1 MATQQTS
8 GSNCLLFNPV
18 SDSYR
23 ALNNGLPIEI
33 TPAMAR
39 YILVNH
45 NHENRPVSKT
55 QVNKIY
61 KSIMQDAF
69 YEDGQPMTFN
79 TNGNLTEKQHT
90 LMAIG
95 RMHKDSKFNML
106 VVVGVEPDTFSKST
120 AARTRTPKDEMQRRD
135 PKATNTDFTTLCDL
149 LRRQGI
155 KSVSANTIYGE
166 WLTWKDSIKEGLR
179 ISDSFFSTT
188 NDSVFTQIRKTMNAF
203 CTLSYCDGK
212 EKEVNTLLEYLTQVY
227 VEDGSVT
234 TLAKGF
240 DDYFNARSV
249 QMHNTSKGD
258 MFFAMLCH
266 ALDLLIQREDGLIA
280 FVDRDDKEFFAKG
293 NWKDIP
299 TLMKLKSVQPAS

>member
-1 MATQQTS
+1 MNKTETTTTR
-8 GSNCLLFNPV
+8 CLTFNPV
-18 SDSYR
+18 SDSYH

-33 TPAMAR
+33 TPVMAR

-45 NHENRPVSKT
+45 NKENRPVSKT
-55 QVNKIY
+55 QVNKIF
-61 KSIMQDAF
+61 KSIQQDAF
-69 YEDGQPMTFN
+69 YEDGQPITFN

-90 LMAIG
+90 LMAIE
-95 RMHKDSKFNML
+95 RMPKGSKFSML

-120 AARTRTPKDEMQRRD
+120 AARTRTAKDEMQRRD
-135 PKATNTDFTTLCDL
+135 PKSTNTDFTTLCDL

-155 KSVSANTIYGE
+155 KSVTANIVYDQ

-179 ISDSFFSTT
+179 ISDSFFSIT

-203 CTLSYCDGK
+203 CTLSYCAGK
-212 EKEVNTLLEYLTQVY
+212 EKEVNTLLEYLAQVY
-227 VEDGSVT
+227 VEDGYPT

-249 QMHNTSKGD
+249 QMHNTVKGD

-266 ALDLLIQREDGLIA
+266 ALDLLMEREDGLIP
-280 FVDRDDKEFFAKG
+280 FVDRDDIEFFAKG
-293 NWKDIP
+293 NWGDIP
-299 TLMKLKSVQPAS
+299 TLMKLKSVEPV